1 MDWFLYDRDLRQ
13 ELIKIQYQEF
23 VVFLLFKGAH
33 WGYQIWKTSSINNYQ
48 IALYYHFIKVIKGP
62 GTSF

>member
-23 VVFLLFKGAH
+23 VVFLLFKSAH
-33 WGYQIWKTSSINNYQ
+33 WGYQI
-48 IALYYHFIKVIKGP
+48 
-62 GTSF
+62 